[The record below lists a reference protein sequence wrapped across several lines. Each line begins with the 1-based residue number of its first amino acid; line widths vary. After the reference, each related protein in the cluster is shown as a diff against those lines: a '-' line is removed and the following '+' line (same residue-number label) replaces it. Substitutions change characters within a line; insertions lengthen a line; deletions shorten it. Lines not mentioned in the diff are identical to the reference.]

1 METIVEK
8 QRKRVGYGDNLR
20 ESKNGFAQLLAVRL
34 EDIVWREQMNRNMI
48 HLYRIGNMWLAFDK
62 SAYFMWQA
70 THCEP
75 MGLRLDIAPFS
86 VIMVILRTNHC
97 RCCIENLSSKKMR
110 PIINRSLRLFHSA
123 CMKTG
128 EDRIYR
134 N

>member
-8 QRKRVGYGDNLR
+8 QRKRVGYSDNLR
-20 ESKNGFAQLLAVRL
+20 KSKNGFAQLLAVRL

-70 THCEP
+70 TPCEP

-86 VIMVILRTNHC
+86 VIIVD
-97 RCCIENLSSKKMR
+97 IETV
-110 PIINRSLRLFHSA
+110 SLPMLYRKFIV
-123 CMKTG
+123 K
-128 EDRIYR
+128 EDAADYKSFFTAFSLGLYEDWRRQNI
-134 N
+134 